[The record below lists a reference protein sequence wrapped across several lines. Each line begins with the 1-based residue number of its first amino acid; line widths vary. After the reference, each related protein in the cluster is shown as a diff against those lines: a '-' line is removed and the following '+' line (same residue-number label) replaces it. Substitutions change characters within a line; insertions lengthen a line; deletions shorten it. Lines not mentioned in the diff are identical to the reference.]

1 MTPCLFWVDLC
12 SWKPPHQTL
21 AKINTKKSV
30 FFVDLKIVSIKIG
43 SDLKWDIW
51 VVVSNTFYLYA
62 YLGKIPI
69 LTNIFQRGWNHQ
81 LDIVSSPPMI
91 HSASKLRSTSAA
103 PPPKRPRLRGWD
115 DESGETLQ
123 RRAEDVEWRR
133 WRIVTSFFLN
143 FVIFCGAVFFV
154 VVVVVF
160 FWWWGDGVKSNFT
173 WKKVW
178 SLKWQ
183 NPMPPQKDGFVFQE
197 QTGCY
202 GEMFFG
208 ERMYVRNVKVGWL
221 FEVGW
226 TMFAWHLVP
235 LVSVYYTCIH
245 IKNI

>member
-1 MTPCLFWVDLC
+1 
-12 SWKPPHQTL
+12 
-21 AKINTKKSV
+21 
-30 FFVDLKIVSIKIG
+30 
-43 SDLKWDIW
+43 
-51 VVVSNTFYLYA
+51 
-62 YLGKIPI
+62 
-69 LTNIFQRGWNHQ
+69 
-81 LDIVSSPPMI
+81 MI

-133 WRIVTSFFLN
+133 WRIVTSFFCKLCN
-143 FVIFCGAVFFV
+143 FLWGCFFFCCCCFF
-154 VVVVVF
+154 F
-160 FWWWGDGVKSNFT
+160 GGGETGWSQISLGKRFE
-173 WKKVW
+173 VW
-178 SLKWQ
+178 SDKILCHHKKMVLFFRNKQ
-183 NPMPPQKDGFVFQE
+183 VAMVR
-197 QTGCY
+197 C
-202 GEMFFG
+202 FFG